1 MRPERNPVAKTDAQL
16 EKRKR
21 ETEKR
26 KKLERVIKK
35 IAAEMPEE
43 PAPAGGTARAAA
55 PLRPHGVSRPRPD
68 TPPVE
73 RVPAPSQSDP
83 ADPGVKCLRCDG
95 VGHVLSD
102 CDQCKGR
109 GTMVVSCRKCSG
121 SGTYVQKAGPCTR
134 CAATGVL
141 ADGHKCP
148 RCKGHK
154 VQLAFSTPCA
164 KCAGTGSLSVACKR
178 CGGSLKY
185 EAPCVTCNGTGRYH
199 RK

>member
-1 MRPERNPVAKTDAQL
+1 MAKTDAQL

-43 PAPAGGTARAAA
+43 PALKGGTARSLELALCP
-55 PLRPHGVSRPRPD
+55 PLDPTSGEKV
-68 TPPVE
+68 PP
-73 RVPAPSQSDP
+73 PPKSDA

-102 CDQCKGR
+102 CDMCKGR

-121 SGTYVQKAGPCTR
+121 SGTYAQKAGPCTR
-134 CAATGVL
+134 CEATGVL

-154 VQLAFSTPCA
+154 VQISFSTPCA
-164 KCAGTGSLSVACKR
+164 KCAGTGSLSVVCKR
-178 CGGSLKY
+178 CGGSLTFQ
-185 EAPCVTCNGTGRYH
+185 APCVTCNGTGRYH